1 MACSSKHRDLAAFG
15 LLLVLALFPAMA
27 ARAAPEFRAID
38 PTMADRTITL
48 TGQDLTVE
56 QAVAVARYGAKVRL
70 SPEAKQR
77 ELDQYGLLLEAPAE
91 HVSVYWYTRGAGSQR
106 ETVLFD
112 GDPLAPENKAYL
124 EKSQLSEFQGWAR
137 SGMGD
142 EVRDEEV
149 TRAMMVVRANAM
161 IYDGPSPQLSQM
173 LLDLLNDQ
181 VTPVVRTLGSLGEA
195 DLAQLS
201 NVGATMVGVGEA
213 YYRGQRMPA
222 AKALEMAGLKPIQ
235 PFAADVNALTSSDA
249 FGTGQAVLLVAD
261 AEQALAWADLIYA
274 IDLDGMNS
282 SITPITTA
290 SQSNRPF
297 KWLNWDAA
305 RVLDMLKGSY
315 LFEDDAKRIIQD
327 PESLRASY
335 IRQGAAWQAW
345 ARLRDTVLTEL
356 NTPDHSPAI
365 RVGLSPTDSWDLA
378 TPQMM
383 KYFVKGG
390 KNSNGKHG
398 YIVSDANF
406 DPYPLGNDIEA
417 FSIALANMAVAVGQ
431 RIDRFTNPFFTQV
444 RPADLLTKEQ
454 AAVSFGFGGGGGG
467 YGPASLYQDIQ
478 SVIHPVTP
486 AGNAIIAT
494 VEDLEGQTPLKAARG
509 REMLGYVNLLL
520 AFDLQT
526 GAFWLDMRKLQ
537 EPNRAFGAAP
547 TAAWTAF
554 RKTVPFLRVPAD
566 QPDQPA
572 AEIGAA
578 FMRAN
583 PAANFYPGG
592 PKMPVGEGQG
602 KE

>member
-1 MACSSKHRDLAAFG
+1 MNFPSAWLSLAIA
-15 LLLVLALFPAMA
+15 ALCLSVAT
-27 ARAAPEFRAID
+27 ARHASAAPEFRAIT
-38 PTMADRTITL
+38 PTMADRTVTL
-48 TGQDLTVE
+48 TGHDMTIE
-56 QAVAVARYGAKVRL
+56 QVVAAARYGAKVQL
-70 SPEAKQR
+70 SAEAKQR
-77 ELDQYGLLLEAPAE
+77 QQDQYGLLLEAPAE
-91 HVSVYWYTRGAGSQR
+91 GVSVYWYTRGAGAQR

-112 GDPLAPENKAYL
+112 GDPLEPKNKDYL
-124 EKSQLSEFQGWAR
+124 EKSQMAQFQGWAR

-161 IYDGPSPQLSQM
+161 VYDGPSPQLSQM
-173 LLDLLNDQ
+173 LLDLLNDD

-201 NVGATMVGVGEA
+201 NVGATMVGAGEA

-222 AKALEMAGLKPIQ
+222 TKALEMAGLKPIQ

-249 FGTGQAVLLVAD
+249 FGFGQAVLLVAD

-274 IDLDGMNS
+274 MDLDGMDS

-305 RVLDMLKGSY
+305 RVLDMLKGGY
-315 LFEDDAKRIIQD
+315 LFEDDPKRIIQD

-335 IRQGAAWQAW
+335 VRQGSAWEAW
-345 ARLRDTVLTEL
+345 ARLRDTVLTWL

-365 RVGLSPTDSWDLA
+365 RVGLSPTDSWELA

-417 FSIALANMAVAVGQ
+417 FTIALANMSVAVGQ
-431 RIDRFTNPFFTQV
+431 RIDRFTNPFFTMV
-444 RPADLLTKEQ
+444 KPSDLLTKEQ
-454 AAVSFGFGGGGGG
+454 AAGSFGFGGGGGG

-478 SVIHPVTP
+478 SVLAPLP
-486 AGNAIIAT
+486 PSGNAIIAT
-494 VEDLEGQTPLKAARG
+494 VEDLEGQTPLKAARA
-509 REMLGYVNLLL
+509 REMLGYANLLL

-526 GAFWLDMRKLQ
+526 GAFWMDMRKI
-537 EPNRAFGAAP
+537 EDPKRGFGAAP

-554 RKTVPFLRVPAD
+554 RKIVPLTQDAEHR
-566 QPDQPA
+566 PDQPA
-572 AEIGAA
+572 AEIGVA
-578 FMRAN
+578 FMKAN
-583 PAANFYPGG
+583 PAGKFYPGG
-592 PKMPVGEGQG
+592 PAMPDEGG
-602 KE
+602 AK